1 MNHWSKIVLSLAV
14 LATAGWVAVG
24 LAGEGAGRSPEGLTL
39 HALLAY
45 SVVLVW
51 VLADI
56 WIVVFLAGCERAAR
70 RGAGAGGAVLD
81 DHARARRRVSAL
93 GAAAVALA
101 LGQFG
106 AAGLL
111 YPGRM
116 PYALHFALAA
126 LALVAQLAL
135 IVAGARAF
143 GGLEG
148 RLEDAFAP
156 RPDARS

>member
-1 MNHWSKIVLSLAV
+1 MNHWSKIVLSLAL
-14 LATAGWVAVG
+14 LATAGWVTVG

-45 SVVLVW
+45 SAILVW
-51 VLADI
+51 VLADV

-70 RGAGAGGAVLD
+70 RSARAGGTVLD
-81 DHARARRRVSAL
+81 DLARARRRVSAL

-101 LGQFG
+101 LGQFV
-106 AAGLL
+106 ASGLL
-111 YPGRM
+111 FPGRM

-126 LALVAQLAL
+126 LALIAQLAL

-143 GGLEG
+143 SGLEG
-148 RLEDAFAP
+148 RLEEACAP
-156 RPDARS
+156 RPDGRS